1 MAGYGWLERKIARAL
16 ERFPH
21 LRTAIKEPYKRLS
34 YMLNR
39 KAGFQY
45 QLHPS
50 VPMLTPEEWAGLEA
64 SDSSLFFGY
73 YDKSPFSQDMTR
85 AVFHRTNGADD
96 EVEIIALDQKE
107 AISYTLGSSRAWNW
121 QQGSMTQWVPGRD
134 NLIIH
139 NCVRNGE
146 LGCRLVE
153 LPGGREVGY
162 LSMPIQTLHPQKRV
176 ALSLNYRRLMRL
188 RPDYGYPVEVDNF
201 KPNMPLSDD
210 GLWLLDLEKG
220 ESRLVFSLAELA
232 ARPGPGMANADH
244 KVNHAIYSRNGARF
258 VFMHRWLGPQG
269 KFSRLYSAKDD
280 GSDLT
285 LLMESRLVSHYHW
298 RDEGTLVVYGRA
310 GEVNHYYL
318 LNAANGGRTPLAPEK
333 LDSFGDGHC
342 SFSPDGQWIVSDTYP
357 DKSRVQTLFLF
368 KPDTGDLEIVGGF
381 LAPPAF
387 NGPERCDLHPRF
399 SPDGRWV
406 SIDSSHTGRRGSYF
420 LYIGDIVCGDAGK
433 QEPS

>member
-1 MAGYGWLERKIARAL
+1 LAGYGWMEREIARAL
-16 ERFPH
+16 ERFPRI
-21 LRTAIKEPYKRLS
+21 RTAIKEPYKRLS

-45 QLHPS
+45 ELHPS
-50 VPMLTPEEWAGLEA
+50 VRMLTPEEWAGLEP

-73 YDKSPFSQDMTR
+73 YDKSPFSQEMTR
-85 AVFHRTNGADD
+85 AVFHQELGTGD
-96 EVEIIALDQKE
+96 EVEIVALDQKE
-107 AISYTLGSSRAWNW
+107 AAFFKLGSSRAWNW

-134 NLIIH
+134 DIIIH
-139 NCVRNGE
+139 NCIRNGE

-153 LPGGREVGY
+153 LPGGGEAGF
-162 LSMPIQTLHPQKRV
+162 LGMPIQTLHPNQPQ

-188 RPDYGYPVEVDNF
+188 RPDYGYRTDVDNF
-201 KPNMPLSDD
+201 QPGMHLSDD
-210 GLWLLDLEKG
+210 GIWLLNLESG

-232 ARPGPGMANADH
+232 ERPGPGMVNADH
-244 KVNHAIYSRNGARF
+244 KVNHAIYSRSGTRF

-269 KFSRLYSAKDD
+269 KFSRLYSARSD

-298 RDEGTLVVYGRA
+298 RDEDTLVVYGRA
-310 GEVNHYYL
+310 GEANHYYL
-318 LNAANGGRTPLAPEK
+318 VNAADGDLAPLAPEK
-333 LDSFGDGHC
+333 LDGFGDGHC
-342 SFSPDGQWIVSDTYP
+342 SFSPDGRWIVSDTYP

-368 KPDTGDLEIVGGF
+368 KPDTGDLEIIGGF

-406 SIDSSHTGRRGSYF
+406 SIDSSHTGHRGSYF
-420 LYIGDIVCGDAGK
+420 LYIGDVLCDDSGT
-433 QEPS
+433 

>member
-1 MAGYGWLERKIARAL
+1 MAGYGWMEREIARAL
-16 ERFPH
+16 ERFPRI
-21 LRTAIKEPYKRLS
+21 RTAIKEPYKRLS

-45 QLHPS
+45 ELHPS
-50 VPMLTPEEWAGLEA
+50 VRMLTPQEWAGLEP
-64 SDSSLFFGY
+64 SDSPLFFGY
-73 YDKSPFSQDMTR
+73 YDKSPFSQEMTR
-85 AVFHRTNGADD
+85 AVFHQSHGTGD
-96 EVEIIALDQKE
+96 EVEIVALDQKE
-107 AISYTLGSSRAWNW
+107 AALFKLGSSRAWNW
-121 QQGSMTQWVPGRD
+121 QQGSMTQWLPGHD
-134 NLIIH
+134 DIIIH
-139 NCVRNGE
+139 NCVRKDE

-153 LPGGREVGY
+153 LPGGGEAGF
-162 LSMPIQTLHPQKRV
+162 LGMPIQTLHPNQPQ

-188 RPDYGYPVEVDNF
+188 RPDYGYRTDVDNF
-201 KPNMPLSDD
+201 QPRMRLSDD
-210 GLWLLDLEKG
+210 GIWLLNLESG

-232 ARPGPGMANADH
+232 ARPGPGMVNADH
-244 KVNHAIYSRNGARF
+244 KVNHAIYSRSGTRF

-269 KFSRLYSAKDD
+269 KFSRLYCARSD

-298 RDEGTLVVYGRA
+298 RDEDTLVVYGRA
-310 GEVNHYYL
+310 GEANHYYL
-318 LNAANGGRTPLAPEK
+318 ANAADGDLTPLSPEK
-333 LDSFGDGHC
+333 LDDFGDGHC

-368 KPDTGDLEIVGGF
+368 KPDTGDLEIIGGF

-406 SIDSSHTGRRGSYF
+406 SIDSSHTGSRGSYF
-420 LYIGDIVCGDAGK
+420 LYIGDVVCGDSGT
-433 QEPS
+433 